1 MSNKKIKI
9 AFTLAEVLI
18 TLGIIGVVSA
28 MTMQIIKNIRN
39 AHTATAL
46 RKSYSILAQA
56 TEMVAQDLG
65 VDVKDWEY
73 THHGESDNSKTDLI
87 LDSYN
92 KVLKYNEVCNQYN
105 RNCSNGI
112 KNRIASVNGSYK
124 KINGDKENNYDTY
137 WLARVYEMNDGT
149 IISIIPSRGYYWIR
163 WDILQVFK
171 GKMLFTVD
179 LNGYAKPNQAGK
191 DLFYFV
197 IDDTNKLVPAYGDD
211 CTKDSAGY
219 GCARRIMNNNWK
231 IDY

>member
-73 THHGESDNSKTDLI
+73 TQYREPDNSKTDLI

-92 KVLKYNEVCNQYN
+92 KVLKYRDVCNTYYN
-105 RNCSNGI
+105 INCPNGI
-112 KNRIASVNGSYK
+112 KKRIASVDNSYK
-124 KINGDKENNYDTY
+124 KMNGDKYFSFWTY
-137 WLARVYEMNDGT
+137 RVYEMNDG
-149 IISIIPSRGYYWIR
+149 SIITIKPAVSITGVN
-163 WDILQVFK
+163 WDIIQDLK
-171 GKMLFTVD
+171 GKIKFTVD

-197 IDDTNKLVPAYGDD
+197 IDINTNKLVPAYGDD
-211 CTKDSAGY
+211 CTKDSTGY